1 MSTAAPPTGLP
12 AAIPAPVTSQGPPD
26 LSELFKL
33 TVEQYEHMA
42 EVGVLQSDEPIELLE
57 GYLVRK
63 MTKYAPHTTATQL
76 VRIAVERLLPAGWL
90 YRTQDPIRLDDSEP
104 EPDGAVV
111 VGDVRTYSA
120 RHPLAAE
127 VALVIEVA
135 DSTLVRD
142 REWKRRIYARNGIP
156 VYWVVNLIDRQL
168 EVFTDPSGP
177 GSSPDYGTTR
187 VLSTGDRIDVVVGG
201 TVVGAVAVTDMLP

>member
-1 MSTAAPPTGLP
+1 MSAAVALPTAVPL
-12 AAIPAPVTSQGPPD
+12 SGPPD

-63 MTKYAPHTTATQL
+63 MTKHAPHSASTYK
-76 VRIAVERLLPAGWL
+76 VRVAVERLLSAGWI
-90 YRTQDPIRLDDSEP
+90 YRGQDPIRLDDSEP

-111 VGDVRTYSA
+111 RGDASSYTT
-120 RHPLAAE
+120 RHPLPAE

-135 DSTLVRD
+135 DSTLTRD

-156 VYWVVNLIDRQL
+156 VYWIVNLVDRVL
-168 EVFTDPSGP
+168 EVYTDPSGP
-177 GSSPDYGTTR
+177 GLTPDYGTTR
-187 VLSTGDRIDVVVGG
+187 MLGMSDRVDLVVGG
-201 TVVGAVAVTDMLP
+201 AVVGAVAVVELLP